1 MTRSR
6 LIKATWILALV
17 MVMGLVASTPETMA
31 ADDAGSWRSKYDLVM
46 RYLNFLIL
54 AFVLVKFGK
63 NPLMNVLRQ
72 RKEEMQKE
80 IKKVDEQRKEAE
92 AKANELRR
100 QLEDNVAQLEHIK
113 QKIINRGE
121 TRKKEIIQ
129 EARAESKIL
138 LQEAKRRIDSQIT
151 STRKMFQAEMI
162 DEAINT
168 VFEKLPQHIT
178 QADNQKFL
186 DQYLTEV
193 SSK

>member
-1 MTRSR
+1 MKRSR
-6 LIKATWILALV
+6 LIKASWVLALV
-17 MVMGLVASTPETMA
+17 LVLGFVGFIPEVLA
-31 ADDAGSWRSKYDLVM
+31 ADAAGSWRSKYDLVM

-54 AFVLVKFGK
+54 AFVLIKFGK
-63 NPLMNVLRQ
+63 NPLMNALRQ
-72 RKEEMQKE
+72 RKEEIQKE
-80 IKKVDEQRKEAE
+80 IKKAEEQRKEAE

-100 QLEDNVAQLEHIK
+100 QLEENVAQLEQIK

-138 LQEAKRRIDSQIT
+138 LLEAKRRIDSQII
-151 STRKMFQAEMI
+151 STKKMFQAEMV
-162 DEAINT
+162 DEAMKT

-186 DQYLTEV
+186 DQYITQI
-193 SSK
+193 SSE